1 MTSPANQYAE
11 LLRKDFRA
19 FAHRAFLELYP
30 GTRFRQNWHHEVIAA
45 KLEEVRHCQTTRVS
59 INIAPRHLKSHT
71 ISVAYV
77 AWLLGHDPT
86 MQIITISYGQELAD
100 TFARGCRKLMA
111 SPFYQALF
119 DTRISPD
126 RDSVSEFYTTKGG
139 VRFSTSVG
147 GVLTGRGADVII
159 IDDPLKT
166 DEAISDKR
174 RIDTNSWFDDT
185 VRTRLN
191 NQETGRIV
199 LTMQRV
205 HGDDLVAHVQ
215 KHERWDVVALPLVAT
230 EKQVFNLE
238 TPYGT
243 RRIVRNEGSI
253 LQKSLTS
260 PATVARIRAT
270 TTAYNFA
277 AQYQQDPQPVAGN
290 IVERAWLKPY
300 SPSDKPERFEQIIQ
314 SWDTANKDSELSNF
328 SVCTTWGLKK
338 KHMYLLDVFRQRL
351 NFPQLKS
358 AVELLAKLHNATI
371 VLIEDKASGQSL
383 IQQLRADRFTRVREA
398 PKMDGDK
405 IIRLRSQT
413 AKMSG
418 GFVHVPSEAPWLDDY
433 ISELISFPNS
443 KYDDQVDS
451 TVYALQWTIQN
462 HSTYGWNDENL
473 KNFENMVSSMMFH
486 RRLGIPG
493 F

>member
-11 LLRKDFRA
+11 ILRRDFRA
-19 FAHRAFLELYP
+19 FAHRAFLELNP
-30 GTRFRQNWHHEVIAA
+30 SARFRQNWHHEVIAA
-45 KLEEVRHCQTTRVS
+45 ELEEVRHGQTTRVI

-71 ISVAYV
+71 ISIAYV

-100 TFARGCRKLMA
+100 TFARSCRKLMN

-119 DTRISPD
+119 NTRISPD
-126 RDSVSEFYTTKGG
+126 RDTVSEFYTTAGG
-139 VRFSTSVG
+139 FRFSTSVH
-147 GVLTGRGADVII
+147 GVLTGKGADLIV

-166 DEAISDKR
+166 DEAVSDKR
-174 RIDTNSWFDDT
+174 RIDTNNWFDDT

-191 NQETGRIV
+191 NQETGRII

-205 HGDDLVAHVQ
+205 HGDDLAAHVQ
-215 KHERWDVVALPLVAT
+215 KNEHWDVISLPLVAT
-230 EKQVFNLE
+230 EKKVFNLN

-290 IVERAWLKPY
+290 IVQRAWLKSY
-300 SPSDKPERFEQIIQ
+300 SPAEKPDRFEQIIQ
-314 SWDTANKDSELSNF
+314 SWDTANKDSELANY

-338 KHMYLLDVFRQRL
+338 KRMYLLDVYRRKL
-351 NFPQLKS
+351 NFPELKQ
-358 AVELLAKLHNATI
+358 AVEVLAKLHNATI
-371 VLIEDKASGQSL
+371 VLIEDKASGTSL
-383 IQQLRADRFTRVREA
+383 IQQLRAERFTRVKEA

-405 IIRLRSQT
+405 IMRLNGQT

-418 GFVHVPSEAPWLDDY
+418 GFVLLPSEAPWLDDY

-451 TVYALQWTIQN
+451 TVFALQWSIDN
-462 HSTYGWNDENL
+462 HSSYGWTDESI
-473 KNFENMVSSMMFH
+473 KGFEDMVSSMMF
-486 RRLGIPG
+486 RRHIGMPG
-493 F
+493 L

>member
-11 LLRKDFRA
+11 ILRRDFRA
-19 FAHRAFLELYP
+19 FAHRAFLELNP
-30 GTRFRQNWHHEVIAA
+30 SARFRQNWHHEVVAA
-45 KLEEVRHCQTTRVS
+45 KLEEVRHGQTTRV
-59 INIAPRHLKSHT
+59 IFNMAPRHLKSHT
-71 ISVAYV
+71 ISIAYV

-100 TFARGCRKLMA
+100 TFARACRKLMA

-119 DTRISPD
+119 NTRISPD
-126 RDSVSEFYTTKGG
+126 RDTVSEFYTTAGG
-139 VRFSTSVG
+139 FRFSTSVG
-147 GVLTGRGADVII
+147 GVLTGKGADLII
-159 IDDPLKT
+159 IDDPMKT

-191 NQETGRIV
+191 NQETGRII

-205 HGDDLVAHVQ
+205 HSDDLVAHVQ
-215 KHERWDVVALPLVAT
+215 TNEHWDVVSLPLVAT

-238 TPYGT
+238 TPYGA

-300 SPSDKPERFEQIIQ
+300 SPSDKPKRFEQIIQ
-314 SWDTANKDSELSNF
+314 SWDTANKDSELANY

-338 KHMYLLDVFRQRL
+338 THMYLLDVYRRRL
-351 NFPQLKS
+351 NFPELKS
-358 AVELLAKLHNATI
+358 AVELLAKLHNATV
-371 VLIEDKASGQSL
+371 VLIEDKASGTSL
-383 IQQLRADRFTRVREA
+383 IQQLRAERFTRVREA

-405 IIRLRSQT
+405 IMRLRSQT

-418 GFVHVPSEAPWLDDY
+418 GFVHVPSDAPWLDDY

-451 TVYALQWTIQN
+451 TVYALQWTIDN
-462 HSTYGWNDENL
+462 HSNYGWTDESI
-473 KNFENMVSSMMFH
+473 KGFGDMVESMMF
-486 RRLGIPG
+486 RRHIGMPG